1 VLGYCQVVVK
11 NEVNGKR
18 VDKTQQEIIEAARGF
33 VPEIKRA
40 FSLP

>member
-1 VLGYCQVVVK
+1 MLGYYQVVVK

-18 VDKTQQEIIEAARGF
+18 VDKPRQGLIEAARGF